1 MLKKYDK
8 NLQNIQFSTS
18 LIPVNRGIISTI
30 YCKLNSDI
38 HPNKIK
44 LSYDSA
50 YKDKYF
56 IRIVNNMPQL
66 TDVIGSNFVNI
77 GFKYNKSMNI
87 LTIMVALDNLI
98 KGASGQALQNINL
111 MYGFDET
118 EGLRTLPSI
127 V

>member
-1 MLKKYDK
+1 
-8 NLQNIQFSTS
+8 
-18 LIPVNRGIISTI
+18 
-30 YCKLNSDI
+30 
-38 HPNKIK
+38 
-44 LSYDSA
+44 
-50 YKDKYF
+50 
-56 IRIVNNMPQL
+56 MPQL